1 MISNFSTPRKSA
13 AARANPSGMH
23 GALCSGRDFVEGAV
37 VNAEEARQRQPR
49 DDRRQR
55 EWR

>member
-1 MISNFSTPRKSA
+1 MISNLSPPRKSA
-13 AARANPSGMH
+13 AARGNPSGMH

-55 EWR
+55 ECR